1 MTGRILPF
9 FVTQSNEK
17 LTDRGSLAIIDEFMT
32 GLGFM
37 DQLDQVFP
45 SPGSGKGIKAVD
57 YVRTLV
63 YHFTDGGRHLKEMEE
78 IKHDRGLRSLIKMD
92 HMPGSDAVGDWLRR
106 QGKRVGTDYVQRMND
121 YLVHRY
127 MNTSKNT
134 DFIFDVDGT
143 LIESNKGDATY
154 SSYKQVTGYHPM
166 LGWLSDGKDE
176 PVCSYVKFRQGKAS
190 AQTDILEAL
199 QHTETLLPE
208 GKRIKYFRS
217 DSAAYQAKIIDYCND
232 NDIYYTITADK
243 DVSVMSAILNIPSKS
258 WQPLH
263 DRTDG
268 FKTGREVAETI
279 HKMNDSDH
287 SFRLVVIRELREKPD
302 LFGPYTYY
310 AIITNIPLDGL
321 DGMMAEEVVWHH
333 NGRGNC
339 ERYIEDT
346 KYGIN
351 LHYVP
356 CGQFEA
362 NAMYYTIG
370 ILTFNLL
377 KLMQM
382 MVLPKSWLKKTVLS
396 LRRGLFRMVTKVTY
410 SSRRLL
416 LQINKT
422 TEEIRQLIRIREKIW
437 ALSLSA
443 SQ

>member
-1 MTGRILPF
+1 MTHKILPF
-9 FVTQSNEK
+9 FVKQSKEK
-17 LTDRGSLAIIDEFMT
+17 LTDRGHLAIVDEFMT
-32 GLGFM
+32 GLEFPR
-37 DQLDQVFP
+37 QLDQVFP
-45 SPGSGKGIKAVD
+45 APGSGKGIKAAD
-57 YVRTLV
+57 YIRTLV
-63 YHFTDGGRHLKEMEE
+63 YHFSDGGRHLEE
-78 IKHDRGLRSLIKMD
+78 IEGIKVDEGFRSLIKMK
-92 HMPGSDAVGDWLRR
+92 HMPGSDAVGNWLRR
-106 QGKRVGTDYVQRMND
+106 LGERKGTAYVQRIND

-127 MNTSKNT
+127 MNISKNT
-134 DFIFDVDGT
+134 DFIFDCDGT

-154 SSYKQVTGYHPM
+154 CSYKQVTGYHPM

-199 QHTETLLPE
+199 QHTETLLPKE
-208 GKRIKYFRS
+208 KRIKYFRS
-217 DSAAYQAKIIDYCND
+217 DSAAYQVKIIDYCND
-232 NDIYYTITADK
+232 NDIYYTITADQ
-243 DVSVMSAILNIPSKS
+243 DVSVMAAIMNIPSKA
-258 WQPLH
+258 WEPLH

-279 HKMNDSDH
+279 HTMNSSNH
-287 SFRLVVIRELREKPD
+287 SFRLIVQRELNQKPD

-310 AIITNIPLDGL
+310 AIITNIHSEGL
-321 DGMMAEEVVWHH
+321 DGKIAEKVVWHH

-339 ERYIEDT
+339 EKYIEDT

-351 LHYVP
+351 LRFVP

-362 NAMYYTIG
+362 NAMYYSIG

-382 MVLPKSWLKKTVLS
+382 LVLPKPWMKKTILS
-396 LRRGLFRMVTKVTY
+396 LRRDLFRMVAKVTY
-410 SSRRLL
+410 SSRRLF

-443 SQ
+443 VQ